1 MNISERFRSG
11 LKFITGK
18 ALWIISIPILLDLT
32 NLFMKEKLYHS
43 VYKPAEKIF
52 LFKIGFIS
60 APPSVAYLLEDFP
73 TTLLKYD
80 SNGLTGII
88 SRISL
93 FNVALTITIL
103 LILSFISSGYMS
115 VLGTSLEEKVR
126 IKDFFVKGN
135 KNWHKF
141 FLLNLIC
148 FVPLIL
154 IALNEVFIVLAFIN
168 VIFVYVPYSFAVD
181 DVKFLQHLKL
191 GIRFLFINLALSI
204 KMAIYF
210 GLIFSF
216 FSVFTCVFARMGTI
230 GVIVDIIF
238 VSYLGACTNRAILE
252 IYSISAKE
260 MD

>member
-18 ALWIISIPILLDLT
+18 ALWIISIPILLDIV
-32 NLFMKEKLYHS
+32 NLFMREKLYHS
-43 VYKPAEKIF
+43 VYKPAENMF

-60 APPSVAYLLEDFP
+60 APPSVTYLLEDFP

-80 SNGLTGII
+80 SNGLTGLL
-88 SRISL
+88 SRISF

-103 LILSFISSGYMS
+103 LILSFISSVYMS
-115 VLGTSLEEKVR
+115 VIGTSLEEKIR
-126 IKDFFVKGN
+126 IRDFFVKGN

-154 IALNEVFIVLAFIN
+154 IALNEIFIIVTFIN

-181 DVKFLQHLKL
+181 EVSFLQHLKM
-191 GIRFLFINLALSI
+191 GISFLFSNLVLSI
-204 KMAIYF
+204 KMALYF
-210 GLIFSF
+210 GLIFSIV
-216 FSVFTCVFARMGTI
+216 SVFTFVFARIGTI
-230 GVIVDIIF
+230 GVIVDIII
-238 VSYLGACTNRAILE
+238 VGYLGACTNRAVLE
-252 IYSISAKE
+252 IYSISSKE
-260 MD
+260 MN